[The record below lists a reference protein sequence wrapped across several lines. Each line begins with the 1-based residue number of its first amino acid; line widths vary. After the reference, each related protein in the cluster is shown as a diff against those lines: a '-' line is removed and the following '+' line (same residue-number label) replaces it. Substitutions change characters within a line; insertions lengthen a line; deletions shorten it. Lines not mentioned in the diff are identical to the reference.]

1 MPEGPE
7 VKIITEGLTNLL
19 SGKNLVS
26 LEINSKSRYHKK
38 APDGFTD
45 FTAALPSRVVGVHA
59 HGKFIWWEFANGWV
73 AWQTLGLAGG
83 WFLKEKKNSGI
94 HLTTAEGLTIYYDD
108 ARHFGTLKFLEP
120 VCAVKETP
128 KKLKTLGPDILTRP
142 YIPANEYITR
152 FRKYPNHIIGSL
164 LMEQKV
170 MAGVG
175 NYLRSEILYA
185 ARVNPHSKV
194 GSLTDEQLARLHSK
208 TYELADASYR
218 AGGASIQ
225 HYSDIHSNKGQFEFQ
240 MLVYGRKKTPGGLEI
255 RAEKLGKETQ
265 TTYWCPSLQN

>member
-1 MPEGPE
+1 MPEIPE
-7 VKIITEGLTNLL
+7 CKIITEGLTKLL
-19 SGKNLVS
+19 GGKTLS
-26 LEINSKSRYHKK
+26 ALTINPKSRYHKK
-38 APDGFTD
+38 APDGFPE
-45 FTAALPSRVVGVHA
+45 FTAALPTKITQIKQ

-83 WFLKEKKNSGI
+83 WFVKEKGNSGI
-94 HLTTAEGLTIYYDD
+94 HLTTMEGQTIYYDD

-120 VCAVKETP
+120 TSAVKETA

-142 YIPANEYITR
+142 HISAAEYIAR
-152 FRKYPNHIIGSL
+152 LRKYPKHLIGVL

-185 ARVNPHSKV
+185 ARVNPHTTV
-194 GSLTDEQLARLHSK
+194 GDLTDEQLTRLYGK
-208 TYELADASYR
+208 TYELAEARYR

-225 HYSDIHSNKGQFEFQ
+225 HYSDIYSHDGKFEYQ
-240 MLVYGRKKTPGGLEI
+240 MQVYGRKKTPGGLEVK
-255 RAEKLGKETQ
+255 AEKLGKETQ
-265 TTYWCPSLQN
+265 TTYWCPELQK

>member
-1 MPEGPE
+1 MPEIPE
-7 VKIITEGLTNLL
+7 CKIITEGLTKLL
-19 SGKNLVS
+19 GGKTLS
-26 LEINSKSRYHKK
+26 ALTINAKSRYHKK
-38 APDGFTD
+38 APDGFPE
-45 FTAALPSRVVGVHA
+45 FTAALPTKITQIKQ

-83 WFLKEKKNSGI
+83 WFVKEKGNSGI
-94 HLTTAEGLTIYYDD
+94 HLTTMEGQTIYYDD

-120 VCAVKETP
+120 TSAVKETA

-142 YIPANEYITR
+142 HISASEYIAR
-152 FRKYPNHIIGSL
+152 LRKYSKHIIGVL

-185 ARVNPHSKV
+185 ARVNPHTTV
-194 GSLTDEQLARLHSK
+194 GDLTDEQLTRLHGK
-208 TYELADASYR
+208 TYELAEASYR

-225 HYSDIHSNKGQFEFQ
+225 HYSDIHSTKGQFEYQ
-240 MLVYGRKKTPGGLEI
+240 MQVYGRKKTPGGLEVK
-255 RAEKLGKETQ
+255 AEKLGKETQ
-265 TTYWCPSLQN
+265 TTYWCPELQK

>member
-7 VKIITEGLTNLL
+7 VKIITEGLTHLL
-19 SGKNLVS
+19 SGKTLAS
-26 LEINSKSRYHKK
+26 LEINAKSRYHKK

-45 FTAALPSRVVGVHA
+45 FTAALPARVVGVRA
-59 HGKFIWWEFANGWV
+59 HGKFIWWEFANGWI

-94 HLTTAEGLTIYYDD
+94 HLTTTDGIKLYYDD
-108 ARHFGTLKFLEP
+108 ARHFGTIKFLEP
-120 VCAVKETP
+120 SSALRETA
-128 KKLKTLGPDILTRP
+128 KKIKALGPDILSQP
-142 YIPANEYITR
+142 HIPVAEYITR

-175 NYLRSEILYA
+175 NYLRSEILFA
-185 ARVNPHSKV
+185 ARVNPHTKV
-194 GSLTDEQLARLHSK
+194 ESLTDEQLSRLHSK
-208 TYELADASYR
+208 TYELAEASYR
-218 AGGASIQ
+218 SGGASIQ

-240 MLVYGRKKTPGGLEI
+240 MQVYGRKKTPGGLEI
-255 RAEKLGKETQ
+255 LAEKLGKETQ

>member
-7 VKIITEGLTNLL
+7 VKIITEGLTHLL
-19 SGKNLVS
+19 SGKTLAS
-26 LEINSKSRYHKK
+26 LEINAKSRYHKK

-45 FTAALPSRVVGVHA
+45 FTAALPARVVGVRA
-59 HGKFIWWEFANGWV
+59 HGKFIWWEFANGWI

-83 WFLKEKKNSGI
+83 WFLHEKKNSGI
-94 HLTTAEGLTIYYDD
+94 QLTTTDGTKLYYDD
-108 ARHFGTLKFLEP
+108 ARHFGTIKFLEP
-120 VCAVKETP
+120 SSALRETA
-128 KKLKTLGPDILTRP
+128 KKIKALGPDILSQP
-142 YIPANEYITR
+142 HIPVAEYITR

-175 NYLRSEILYA
+175 NYLRSEILFA
-185 ARVNPHSKV
+185 ARVNPHTKV
-194 GSLTDEQLARLHSK
+194 ESLTDEQLSRLHSK
-208 TYELADASYR
+208 TYELAEASYR
-218 AGGASIQ
+218 SGGASIQ

-240 MLVYGRKKTPGGLEI
+240 MQVYGRKKTPGGLEI
-255 RAEKLGKETQ
+255 LAEKLGKETQ

>member
-7 VKIITEGLTNLL
+7 VKIITEGLTHLL
-19 SGKNLVS
+19 SGKTLTELS
-26 LEINSKSRYHKK
+26 INSKSRYHKK
-38 APDGFTD
+38 APDGITD
-45 FTAALPSRVVGVHA
+45 FTTTLPVRITRVHS

-94 HLTTAEGLTIYYDD
+94 HLNTSECVKLYYDD

-120 VCAVKETP
+120 SVATRETT
-128 KKLKTLGPDILTRP
+128 KKLKTLGPDILAQPR
-142 YIPANEYITR
+142 IPVAEYIAR

-170 MAGVG
+170 MSGVG

-185 ARVNPHSKV
+185 ARVNPHNKV
-194 GSLTDEQLARLHSK
+194 GSLTDEQLTRLHSK
-208 TYELADASYR
+208 TYELAEASYR

-225 HYSDIHSNKGQFEFQ
+225 HYSDIHSTKGQFEYQ
-240 MLVYGRKKTPGGLEI
+240 MQVYGRKKTPGGLEI

-265 TTYWCPSLQN
+265 TTYWCPELQN